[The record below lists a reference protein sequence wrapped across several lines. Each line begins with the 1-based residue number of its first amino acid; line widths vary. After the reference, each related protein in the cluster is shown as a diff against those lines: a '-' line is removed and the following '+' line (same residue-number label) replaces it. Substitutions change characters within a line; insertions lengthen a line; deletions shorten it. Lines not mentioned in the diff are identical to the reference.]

1 MKRFGKVA
9 LGALML
15 AGAAALTATPASAGV
30 DVGISFGWGG
40 PGYMPFS
47 NPCDYYDY
55 YDEPPPWGLPPDY
68 CEYPVYFEPVYYGGY
83 WYRGPIYYR
92 WSGGERLYWLNG
104 GWRHDNWRG
113 GRADIR
119 WEDRGGW
126 GRSSNW
132 NRGYSGGHSYYGG
145 SGSWSGGARDYRSGG
160 GGNSYHRDN
169 SGRNWSGGGHDNW
182 SGGGSHNWSGGG
194 GGHNWSGG
202 GGGGHSWSGGGGGH
216 SWSGGGG
223 HSSGGGGHSGGG
235 HSGGGGRGGHR

>member
-15 AGAAALTATPASAGV
+15 AGATALTATPASAGV

-40 PGYMPFS
+40 PDYMPFS

-68 CEYPVYFEPVYYGGY
+68 CEYPVYFEPVYYDGY

-119 WEDRGGW
+119 WEDRGGF

-132 NRGYSGGHSYYGG
+132 NRGYGGGRSYYGG
-145 SGSWSGGARDYRSGG
+145 GGNWSGGGRDYRSGG
-160 GGNSYHRDN
+160 GDRNSYRGDYGGGN
-169 SGRNWSGGGHDNW
+169 RSSGGRDNW
-182 SGGGSHNWSGGG
+182 SGGGSHNWSGGS
-194 GGHNWSGG
+194 HNWSS

-223 HSSGGGGHSGGG
+223 HSWSGGGGHGDGG
-235 HSGGGGRGGHR
+235 HGGGGRGGHR